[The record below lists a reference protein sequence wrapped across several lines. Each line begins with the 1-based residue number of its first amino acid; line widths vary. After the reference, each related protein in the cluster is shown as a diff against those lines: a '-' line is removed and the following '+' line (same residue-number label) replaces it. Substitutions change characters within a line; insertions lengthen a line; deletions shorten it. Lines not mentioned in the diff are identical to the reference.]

1 MHRAQDTHIEDDGT
15 RAKTV
20 KHTECR
26 ANVGGRCG
34 KSKVHS
40 FVSDA
45 MVKKIDHCLHL
56 HCHSRFL
63 FHFGAI
69 MMSLSCFD
77 RRSLQTHFSGE
88 QGANVF
94 LVNLAS

>member
-1 MHRAQDTHIEDDGT
+1 MEDVLAYIRHRTLHIEDGDGT

-34 KSKVHS
+34 KSKVYS

-45 MVKKIDHCLHL
+45 MVK
-56 HCHSRFL
+56 
-63 FHFGAI
+63 
-69 MMSLSCFD
+69 
-77 RRSLQTHFSGE
+77 
-88 QGANVF
+88 
-94 LVNLAS
+94 